1 MVPPSEPHPASEP
14 PAEGPNHGS
23 TDAQAEGGGPMVSV
37 VITVFNEEKNIRD
50 LLDSLLVQEPP
61 WEVLVVDAES
71 SDRTPEIVQ
80 RYAKEHEDGS
90 IRLITFPGT
99 RGASRNKGVEE
110 ARGEVV
116 AFIDGDCIA
125 NPFWLRELR
134 RGLEEADVVSGR
146 TIQIGY
152 WAFENLHRVELHH
165 EGVDVTYPTCNLAYT
180 REGFLEAGGFD
191 DRFHTAE
198 DIDLNYRGVE
208 AGLTFTERPDALVY
222 HRARDSFTA
231 FFKQAYWN
239 GYGRKQLTLK
249 HGDLWSHYSFRRMLR
264 TQLHLWGVLRLA
276 AASLGYL
283 VATVRED
290 GYDD

>member
-1 MVPPSEPHPASEP
+1 MASATEPAHEVDASNQ
-14 PAEGPNHGS
+14 ASSRGS
-23 TDAQAEGGGPMVSV
+23 RAVEEDDPRPMVSV
-37 VITVFNEEKNIRD
+37 VITVYNEQKNIRD
-50 LLDSLLVQEPP
+50 LLDSLLVQEEP

-71 SDRTPEIVQ
+71 TDRTPEIVQ
-80 RYAKEHEDGS
+80 RYAKEHEG

-110 ARGEVV
+110 ARGDVV

-134 RGLEEADVVSGR
+134 KGLREADVVSGR

-152 WAFENLHRVELHH
+152 WAFENLYRVELHH
-165 EGVDVTYPTCNLAYT
+165 EGVDVTYPSCNLAYT
-180 REGFLEAGGFD
+180 REGFLDAGGFD

-249 HGDLWSHYSFRRMLR
+249 HGGLWSEYSFRRMLR

-283 VATVRED
+283 VATLKED
-290 GYDD
+290 GYE